1 MVPSP
6 GMNWMSGG
14 DRIKGQWVVIGLGV
28 VGAVVGAGAGFGA
41 EPAGELSPLI
51 LESTTPSPS
60 VVPVHVSGLV
70 VSPGVVWVS
79 EGALTID
86 AIAAAGG
93 VLIGADLDSINL
105 ARPVFEG
112 DQVVV
117 GSIQTGTLG
126 SGGVAGDGLIDINNA
141 DSTELQTLPGVGPV
155 LAANI
160 IAYRDSTGRFER
172 IEDLLEVPGIGETRL
187 ASIRDLI
194 RPP

>member
-1 MVPSP
+1 ML
-6 GMNWMSGG
+6 GG

-28 VGAVVGAGAGFGA
+28 VGAIVGAGAGFGA

-70 VSPGVVWVS
+70 VSPGVVWVN

-93 VLIGADLDSINL
+93 ALIGADLDSINL

-117 GSIQTGTLG
+117 GSIRTRTAG
-126 SGGVAGDGLIDINNA
+126 SGGVGGDGLIDINSD
-141 DSTELQTLPGVGPV
+141 DSAQLQTLPGVGPV

-160 IAYRDSTGRFER
+160 IAYRDSNGRFES
-172 IEDLLEVPGIGETRL
+172 IEDLLEVPGIGESRL